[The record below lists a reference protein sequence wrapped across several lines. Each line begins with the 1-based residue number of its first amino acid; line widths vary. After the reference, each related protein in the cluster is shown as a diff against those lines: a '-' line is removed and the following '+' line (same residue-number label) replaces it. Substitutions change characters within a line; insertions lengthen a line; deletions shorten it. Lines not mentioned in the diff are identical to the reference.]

1 MSLLGTLLGLV
12 VLLLALAVAALASRP
27 GTLWPRI
34 VYGGSL
40 LVAVAIG
47 ITASLALATAA
58 EPARLVLPIGLPW
71 LGLHLRLDALSAF
84 FLLLLGIGAAIA
96 SLFASGYGG
105 SEPEPGRILPFYP
118 GFLAAMAMVCLAD
131 DAFAFLFFWEVM
143 SLLSFALVLVGH
155 EEETS
160 RDAAR
165 FYLVMAGFGTM
176 ALLLTMGLLAGPEG
190 SYDFEAIRTRELD
203 PGLATIAFLLAI
215 VGAGSK
221 AGLVPFHVWLPLA
234 HPAAPSPVSAL
245 MSGVMTKV
253 ALYGLLRLAFDL
265 IGDPLWWWGTLL
277 VALGT
282 GGAVL
287 ALVHALV
294 ERDAKRLLA
303 WSTIENIGIV
313 AAATGLALAFSA
325 AGLALPAALA
335 VTAAL
340 LHALNHTVF
349 KTLLF
354 CGAGAVLHATGT
366 RDLEKLGGL
375 IHRLPFTGATVLVGS
390 AAISALPPL
399 NGFVSEWL
407 LFQAILVS
415 PDLPQ
420 ATLRLVIPAAG
431 ALLALAAAMAAAC
444 FVRFYGIVF
453 LGRPRSPEAAEAH
466 EVDLLSRAGLLVPAT
481 LCLLL
486 GVFPA
491 PVIDLLGPVVT
502 GLGLGSSL
510 PEQGVGGWLSLQ
522 PIPERRASYDGL
534 VLFSF
539 LILAGAFTAALVHR
553 LGGAGLRRGPIWDCG
568 YPDPAPST
576 QYTAASMGQ
585 PIRRVMGPLLLA
597 AEEHVV
603 MPPPLDP
610 SPARLDVRLSDR
622 VMDGLYR
629 PLTTAVLALAD
640 RLNPLQFQTIRRYLV
655 LVFLVLV
662 GLLVLTAA
670 GR

>member
-1 MSLLGTLLGLV
+1 MDLFATLLGLV
-12 VLLLALAVAALASRP
+12 VLLSALALAALASRP
-27 GTLWPRI
+27 GRFWPRI
-34 VYGGSL
+34 VYGGSFL
-40 LVAVAIG
+40 LAVVLAAVA
-47 ITASLALATAA
+47 ALFLATAV
-58 EPARLVLPIGLPW
+58 EPTRLVLPIGLPR

-84 FLLLLGIGAAIA
+84 FLLLLGVGAAIA
-96 SLFASGYGG
+96 SLFASGYSGD
-105 SEPEPGRILPFYP
+105 EPEPGRILPFYP

-131 DAFAFLFFWEVM
+131 DAFGFLFFWEVM

-155 EEETS
+155 QEEAS

-190 SYDFEAIRTRELD
+190 SYDFEAIRARALD

-221 AGLVPFHVWLPLA
+221 AGFVPFHVWLPLA

-245 MSGVMTKV
+245 MSGVMTKI
-253 ALYGLLRLAFDL
+253 ALYGLLRLVFDL
-265 IGDPLWWWGTLL
+265 LGDPLWWWGILL
-277 VALGT
+277 VGLGA

-294 ERDAKRLLA
+294 ERDTKRLLA
-303 WSTIENIGIV
+303 WSTIENIGII
-313 AAATGLALAFSA
+313 AAAAGLALAFEA
-325 AGLALPAALA
+325 AGLHLPAALA
-335 VTAAL
+335 ATAAL

-349 KTLLF
+349 KNLLF

-375 IHRLPFTGATVLVGS
+375 IHRLPYTSAAVLVGS

-420 ATLRLVIPAAG
+420 PTLRLVIPAAG

-444 FVRFYGIVF
+444 FVRFYGIAF
-453 LGRPRSPEAAEAH
+453 LGRPRSPEAAGAH
-466 EVDLLSRAGLLVPAT
+466 EVDPLSRAGLLVPAA

-502 GLGLGSSL
+502 GLGLASSL
-510 PEQGVGGWLSLQ
+510 PEQGVSGWLSLQ

-539 LILAGAFTAALVHR
+539 LVLAGGFTVLLVHR

-597 AEEHVV
+597 AEERVA

-610 SPARLDVRLSDR
+610 SPARLEVRLSDR

-629 PLTTAVLALAD
+629 PLTAAVLALAD

>member
-1 MSLLGTLLGLV
+1 M
-12 VLLLALAVAALASRP
+12 
-27 GTLWPRI
+27 
-34 VYGGSL
+34 
-40 LVAVAIG
+40 
-47 ITASLALATAA
+47 
-58 EPARLVLPIGLPW
+58 
-71 LGLHLRLDALSAF
+71 
-84 FLLLLGIGAAIA
+84 
-96 SLFASGYGG
+96 
-105 SEPEPGRILPFYP
+105 
-118 GFLAAMAMVCLAD
+118 
-131 DAFAFLFFWEVM
+131 
-143 SLLSFALVLVGH
+143 
-155 EEETS
+155 
-160 RDAAR
+160 
-165 FYLVMAGFGTM
+165 
-176 ALLLTMGLLAGPEG
+176 
-190 SYDFEAIRTRELD
+190 
-203 PGLATIAFLLAI
+203 
-215 VGAGSK
+215 
-221 AGLVPFHVWLPLA
+221 
-234 HPAAPSPVSAL
+234 
-245 MSGVMTKV
+245 
-253 ALYGLLRLAFDL
+253 
-265 IGDPLWWWGTLL
+265 GDPLWWWGPLL
-277 VALGT
+277 VGLGA

-294 ERDAKRLLA
+294 ERDTKRLLA

-313 AAATGLALAFSA
+313 VAATGLALAFAA

-335 VTAAL
+335 ATAAL

-375 IHRLPFTGATVLVGS
+375 IHRPPHTGLAVPVGS

-415 PDLPQ
+415 PDLPH

-431 ALLALAAAMAAAC
+431 ALLALAAALAAAS

-453 LGRPRSPEAAEAH
+453 LGRPRGPEAAAAH
-466 EVDLLSRAGLLVPAT
+466 GVDPLARAGLLVPVL

-491 PVIDLLGPVVT
+491 PIIDLLGPVVT
-502 GLGLGSSL
+502 GVGLPSSL
-510 PEQGVGGWLSLQ
+510 AEQGVAGWLSLQ
-522 PIPERRASYDGL
+522 PIPERQASYDGF

-539 LILAGAFTAALVHR
+539 LILAGGFTAFLVHR

-597 AEEHVV
+597 AEERVV

-610 SPARLDVRLSDR
+610 RPARLEVRLSDR
-622 VMDGLYR
+622 ALDGL
-629 PLTTAVLALAD
+629 
-640 RLNPLQFQTIRRYLV
+640 
-655 LVFLVLV
+655 
-662 GLLVLTAA
+662 
-670 GR
+670 

>member
-1 MSLLGTLLGLV
+1 VSLLGTLLAPV
-12 VLLLALAVAALASRP
+12 VLLLGLAIAALASRP

-40 LVAVAIG
+40 AIAIAIG
-47 ITASLALATAA
+47 AIATLALLTLH
-58 EPARLVLPIGLPW
+58 EPERLVLPIGLPW
-71 LGLHLRLDALSAF
+71 LGLHLRLDPLSAF

-96 SLFASGYGG
+96 SLFALGYGG
-105 SEPEPGRILPFYP
+105 DEPEPGRILPFYP
-118 GFLAAMAMVCLAD
+118 GFLAAMALVCLAD

-155 EEETS
+155 EEEAN

-176 ALLLTMGLLAGPEG
+176 TLLLVLGLLAGPEG
-190 SYDFEAIRTRELD
+190 SYDFDSIRARELGAGFTT
-203 PGLATIAFLLAI
+203 PAFLLVI

-245 MSGVMTKV
+245 MSGVMTKI
-253 ALYGLLRLAFDL
+253 ALYGLLRFVFDL
-265 IGDPLWWWGTLL
+265 LGEPLWWWGTVL
-277 VALGT
+277 VGLGA

-313 AAATGLALAFSA
+313 VAATGLALAFEA
-325 AGLALPAALA
+325 AGLHLPAALA
-335 VTAAL
+335 ATAAL
-340 LHALNHTVF
+340 LHALNHTIF

-375 IHRLPFTGATVLVGS
+375 IHRMPHTSLALLVGS

-431 ALLALAAAMAAAC
+431 ALLALAAALAAAC

-453 LGRPRSPEAAEAH
+453 LGRPRSLEAAGAH
-466 EVDLLSRAGLLVPAT
+466 EVDPLSRTGLLVPAL
-481 LCLLL
+481 LCLVL

-502 GLGLGSSL
+502 GLGLETSL
-510 PEQGVGGWLSLQ
+510 AEQGVAGWLSLQ

-534 VLFSF
+534 VLFAF
-539 LILAGAFTAALVHR
+539 LILAGGFTAFLVHR

-576 QYTAASMGQ
+576 QYTAASMSQ
-585 PIRRVMGPLLLA
+585 PIRRVMGSLVLA
-597 AEEHVV
+597 AEERVR

-610 SPARLDVRLSDR
+610 GPARLEVRLVDR
-622 VMDGLYR
+622 VLDGLYR
-629 PLTTAVLALAD
+629 PLVGAILAVAD

-662 GLLVLTAA
+662 SLLVITEA